1 MQKSP
6 TTHLNNLFISLSM
19 LASAESPVA
28 LQPGFS
34 TAKWFQF
41 WIEGRLR
48 LTIQKRVTS
57 L

>member
-48 LTIQKRVTS
+48 LTIQKRV
-57 L
+57 